1 MSFDSPVPTMHKYKI
16 YYAFFLHF
24 FSLFI
29 SILIAF
35 YIKKKVE
42 LWSLFTIE
50 ILEAIEFDCRRRL
63 LERFYYEIIAV
74 ASSVSTIDVRLFLID
89 FCK

>member
-1 MSFDSPVPTMHKYKI
+1 MSPSSSHYAYPMHF
-16 YYAFFLHF
+16 FFLKKKF
-24 FSLFI
+24 FLSLFN

-74 ASSVSTIDVRLFLID
+74 ASSVSTINVRLFLIS
-89 FCK
+89 